1 MEIKSSRQKMFLMKT
16 SINSPKYFVNIKV
29 LNKDFNEVLN
39 EDPFY
44 QTSLSI
50 GAGEGVLEVP
60 KVPKIP
66 KAPKVPK
73 DVAPFIVL
81 ILMSKS
87 K

>member
-1 MEIKSSRQKMFLMKT
+1 MPEETLSLLLEFSESTKGGANGLSGRE
-16 SINSPKYFVNIKV
+16 KV
-29 LNKDFNEVLN
+29 G
-39 EDPFY
+39 
-44 QTSLSI
+44 LSI